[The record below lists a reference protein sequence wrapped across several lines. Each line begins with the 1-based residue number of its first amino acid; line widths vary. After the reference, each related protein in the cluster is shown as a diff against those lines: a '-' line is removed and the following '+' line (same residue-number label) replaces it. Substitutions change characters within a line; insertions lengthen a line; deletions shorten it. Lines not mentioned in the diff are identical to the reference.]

1 MKKKKIEKL
10 TNTQYEECSKAADI
24 RIKENQKKNMR
35 EIQDAKF
42 FLSRKK

>member
-10 TNTQYEECSKAADI
+10 TNTQYEECAKAADI
-24 RIKENQKKNMR
+24 RIQEKQQKNMR

-42 FLSRKK
+42 FVVRKK

>member
-10 TNTQYEECSKAADI
+10 TSEQYEECAKKADI
-24 RIKENQKKNMR
+24 RIQEEQKKNMR

-42 FLSRKK
+42 FVSRKK